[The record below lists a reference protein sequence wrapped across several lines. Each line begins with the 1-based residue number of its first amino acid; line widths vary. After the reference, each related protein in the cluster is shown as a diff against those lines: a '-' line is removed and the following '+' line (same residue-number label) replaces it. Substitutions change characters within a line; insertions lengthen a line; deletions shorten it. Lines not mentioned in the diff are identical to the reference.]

1 MSDNG
6 TERIVEESSKKP
18 GFFKRLWRFIRNT
31 MILAMILVPCG
42 YAAKLQL
49 KLRDVY
55 DTTDS
60 LKNALSESYARLD
73 SLKLIQDNELLF
85 KDSLDDLVEKKL
97 DEGVTNAMISID
109 TTQLPLPSDGIL
121 YHEIKLRSVESGLAI
136 LNDGLEA
143 HFSSGLDD
151 GVLSLLPIL
160 VATDVLGLVIGIPEG
175 NLGSVLVELEYL
187 EDIEDQFYDFLELSL
202 ELVRGHEHVG
212 VILGKGTYPC
222 KAVELAALL
231 VTVNRTELC
240 HPQGEVPVGPG
251 R

>member
-109 TTQLPLPSDGIL
+109 TTLDWQTARRAIDENINLSNWIDTLC
-121 YHEIKLRSVESGLAI
+121 IKYP
-136 LNDGLEA
+136 
-143 HFSSGLDD
+143 D
-151 GVLSLLPIL
+151 GVTSHVKLHYIKEHDQRLERLNHYLSTKFPGHHP
-160 VATDVLGLVIGIPEG
+160 A
-175 NLGSVLVELEYL
+175 
-187 EDIEDQFYDFLELSL
+187 ED
-202 ELVRGHEHVG
+202 
-212 VILGKGTYPC
+212 
-222 KAVELAALL
+222 
-231 VTVNRTELC
+231 
-240 HPQGEVPVGPG
+240 
-251 R
+251 

>member
-1 MSDNG
+1 
-6 TERIVEESSKKP
+6 
-18 GFFKRLWRFIRNT
+18 

-109 TTQLPLPSDGIL
+109 TTLDWQTARRAIDENINLSNWIDTLC
-121 YHEIKLRSVESGLAI
+121 IK
-136 LNDGLEA
+136 
-143 HFSSGLDD
+143 
-151 GVLSLLPIL
+151 
-160 VATDVLGLVIGIPEG
+160 
-175 NLGSVLVELEYL
+175 
-187 EDIEDQFYDFLELSL
+187 
-202 ELVRGHEHVG
+202 
-212 VILGKGTYPC
+212 
-222 KAVELAALL
+222 
-231 VTVNRTELC
+231 
-240 HPQGEVPVGPG
+240 
-251 R
+251 